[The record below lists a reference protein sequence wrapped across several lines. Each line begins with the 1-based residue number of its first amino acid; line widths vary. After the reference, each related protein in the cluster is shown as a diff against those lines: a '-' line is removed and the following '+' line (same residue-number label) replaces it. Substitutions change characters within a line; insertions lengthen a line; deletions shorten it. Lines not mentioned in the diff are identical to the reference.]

1 MCVSGGVIKHSLMM
15 MDVCVCGCEWT
26 DTCGGCM
33 WVCVRGIQ
41 WVGPGISHCAWLFVC
56 ISVSNG
62 TAINTCRDL
71 RKFGESKE

>member
-1 MCVSGGVIKHSLMM
+1 
-15 MDVCVCGCEWT
+15 
-26 DTCGGCM
+26 M